1 MLMVHLADRHLSPVG
16 LVIFPGSKQALYG
29 DQKEGTPLMHIAKG
43 TVMQMSLNLSM
54 YKIRED
60 IVYENANINTFTC
73 DTLI

>member
-1 MLMVHLADRHLSPVG
+1 
-16 LVIFPGSKQALYG
+16 
-29 DQKEGTPLMHIAKG
+29 
-43 TVMQMSLNLSM
+43 M